1 MYVSPEAVDSVLQ
14 FVSHHSGPESS
25 IVFDYI
31 FESMVEGRCDYYG
44 ARESSRY
51 VAKRGEPYLF
61 GIEEGTVSE
70 FLSARGLHVMSE
82 FTPEILEQ
90 TYLKR
95 SNGKI
100 HGKVYGYT
108 NIVHASVQPK
118 DS

>member
-1 MYVSPEAVDSVLQ
+1 
-14 FVSHHSGPESS
+14 
-25 IVFDYI
+25 
-31 FESMVEGRCDYYG
+31 
-44 ARESSRY
+44 
-51 VAKRGEPYLF
+51 
-61 GIEEGTVSE
+61 
-70 FLSARGLHVMSE
+70 VMSE